1 MPRWASTAFMVAA
14 VVLAC
19 LCAPSPAQSAGK
31 DTAGDNASLADSIAH
46 VTYVTGDLI
55 YVDAGR
61 QSGLEEGLTLRV
73 ERNGKPV
80 TVLKV
85 EHLSSHQASCSVPGD
100 SVEVKIGDVVRFRP
114 SPSPAAGR
122 KSASPANPTEPGR
135 TASLSTMQ
143 ALRALGFRGRAG
155 VRYLTVMD
163 QSGTG
168 SGFSQPAVDLRVSGT
183 RINGGDLDLLVDA
196 RARRTYRTDA
206 SGGQSNDGRTR
217 FYRLSLSRRAAGSPL
232 RLSLGRQVSP
242 DLAPVSL
249 FDGFLGEYEK
259 RSLAFGVFTGTQ
271 PDPGTYGA
279 SSEVLEYGGYARV
292 QGARAG
298 ASRWAITGG
307 AIQSLV
313 RGAVNRDYLFL
324 RGRYMNPRMFGYL
337 TQEIDVNRGWK
348 AKAGEPLL
356 TPTSTYL
363 NLPYQPMPALS
374 FTAGFDNRRNV
385 RLYRD
390 RDTPET
396 EFDDSYR
403 RGLRGG
409 ASVRFLDRFRV
420 GGDAGVNGGGGSGDS
435 KSFTLTTHISRVS
448 PLAVDIGT
456 RHTRY
461 TGPLA
466 EGWLHTVRAGG
477 SIGRRNRL
485 DLHAGGKREDRF
497 TGPEASTRTTWFGA
511 DLDLGIVTGWYL
523 LLSGES
529 TRGDVEK
536 NDQVYTSL
544 SYRF

>member
-1 MPRWASTAFMVAA
+1 MTRWASAA
-14 VVLAC
+14 LTVIATVLAC
-19 LCAPSPAQSAGK
+19 LGAPSPAPA
-31 DTAGDNASLADSIAH
+31 AVDNTSMADSSAH

-61 QSGLEEGLTLRV
+61 QSGLGEGLELQV
-73 ERNGKPV
+73 ERDGKAV
-80 TVLKV
+80 ATLKV
-85 EHLSSHQASCSVPGD
+85 EHLSSHQASCSVIGD
-100 SVEVKIGDVVRFRP
+100 PVEVKIGDVVRFRP
-114 SPSPAAGR
+114 VPAKTTGENPSPAASR
-122 KSASPANPTEPGR
+122 ANPGR
-135 TASLSTMQ
+135 TGSVSTMQ
-143 ALRALGFRGRAG
+143 ALRALGFRGRVG
-155 VRYLTVMD
+155 VRYLTLMD
-163 QSGTG
+163 QTG
-168 SGFSQPAVDLRVSGT
+168 SGAGFSQPALDLRVSGT
-183 RINGGDLDLLVDA
+183 RINGSDLDLLVDA

-206 SGGQSNDGRTR
+206 NGGQSNDGRTR
-217 FYRLSLSRRAAGSPL
+217 FYRLSLSRRAEGSPL

-242 DLAPVSL
+242 DLASVSL
-249 FDGFLGEYEK
+249 FDGLLGEYAR
-259 RSLAFGVFTGTQ
+259 RSVAFGVFTGTQ
-271 PDPGTYGA
+271 PDPKTYGA
-279 SSEVLEYGGYARV
+279 SSEVFEYGGYARV
-292 QGARAG
+292 QGAQAG
-298 ASRWAITGG
+298 VGRWALTGG

-324 RGRYMNPRMFGYL
+324 RGRYMNRRMFGYL
-337 TQEIDVNRGWK
+337 TQEIDINRGWK

-363 NLPYQPMPALS
+363 NLRYQPAPALS

-396 EFDDSYR
+396 VFDDSYR

-409 ASVRFLDRFRV
+409 VSVRFLDRFRV
-420 GGDAGVNGGGGSGDS
+420 GGDAGIRGGGGSGDS
-435 KSFTLTTHISRVS
+435 KSFTFTTRISRLS
-448 PLAVDIGT
+448 PLAVDLST

-466 EGWLHTVRAGG
+466 DGWLHTVRAGG

-485 DLHAGGKREDRF
+485 ELHAGGKREDRF
-497 TGPEASTRTTWFGA
+497 TGPETSAQTTWLGA